1 MDKTGI
7 IVVSICVLLLGWWFV
22 EQNKYAQQV
31 ARQQAQYQKTNQLA
45 AAQSRL
51 AATNS
56 TAAATTTAT
65 APAATTPAVFDT
77 SAPEQIIVLTNRQA
91 DYTNRYTFT
100 SRGGGLK
107 LVELLKFPQTISAR
121 WTTKNGAQTNGFA
134 SLNTLAGVPALAVLG
149 DAGLVGDG
157 NFTLSQTGDGVRAEK
172 VFTNGLR
179 LVKEFHLGSNYLVHA
194 SVRLE
199 NTTTSSLALPEQ
211 EIVVGTATPMDADD
225 NNFLGYGG
233 AMWFDGVNAQVCN
246 PTYFNTNTSLL
257 FVIPRTPQSEYL
269 AGAGN
274 VVWAAVFNQFFALAA
289 MPKSPAERVVARPV
303 TLPPFP
309 NIELAPGTPPPQG
322 VQTALV
328 YPAQTLTANSSVE
341 RQIVL
346 FAGPKEYRTLARV
359 GAELQNRADLAMN
372 FGTGFASFW
381 GVGTFFAKLL
391 LSGMNALHDLT
402 RLGYGWTIV
411 VITVLLRGI
420 FWPLMAKS
428 TRSMKRMQALAPE
441 MAALKEKYK
450 DDQQKYMSKQMEL
463 WKKHNVSPMSGCWP
477 MLLQMPVFMGFFTMI
492 RSAIELRGAHF
503 LWVTDLSKPDT
514 LFMIP
519 GLNFPFNLLPLLMGG
534 AMLWQS
540 HLTPPSP
547 GMDASQQKLM
557 RYMPLMFLVFLYNY
571 SGGLALY
578 MTISTS
584 LSVLQTKVTK
594 NLKDPAAAATAPAT
608 NPALTPASKNKK

>member
-1 MDKTGI
+1 
-7 IVVSICVLLLGWWFV
+7 
-22 EQNKYAQQV
+22 
-31 ARQQAQYQKTNQLA
+31 
-45 AAQSRL
+45 
-51 AATNS
+51 
-56 TAAATTTAT
+56 
-65 APAATTPAVFDT
+65 
-77 SAPEQIIVLTNRQA
+77 
-91 DYTNRYTFT
+91 
-100 SRGGGLK
+100 
-107 LVELLKFPQTISAR
+107 
-121 WTTKNGAQTNGFA
+121 
-134 SLNTLAGVPALAVLG
+134 
-149 DAGLVGDG
+149 
-157 NFTLSQTGDGVRAEK
+157 
-172 VFTNGLR
+172 
-179 LVKEFHLGSNYLVHA
+179 
-194 SVRLE
+194 
-199 NTTTSSLALPEQ
+199 
-211 EIVVGTATPMDADD
+211 
-225 NNFLGYGG
+225 
-233 AMWFDGVNAQVCN
+233 
-246 PTYFNTNTSLL
+246 
-257 FVIPRTPQSEYL
+257 
-269 AGAGN
+269 
-274 VVWAAVFNQFFALAA
+274 
-289 MPKSPAERVVARPV
+289 MPKSPAERIIARPV

-309 NIELAPGTPPPQG
+309 NIETAPGAPLPQG

-328 YPAQTLTANSSVE
+328 YPALTLSANSSAE
-341 RQIVL
+341 RQITL

-359 GAELQNRADLAMN
+359 GAELQNRADLVMN

-381 GVGTFFAKLL
+381 GIGTFFAKILL
-391 LSGMNALHDLT
+391 LGMNALHDLT
-402 RLGYGWTIV
+402 KLGYGWTIV
-411 VITVLLRGI
+411 VITILLRGI

-428 TRSMKRMQALAPE
+428 TRSMKRMQALGPE

-450 DDQQKYMSKQMEL
+450 DDQQKFMSKQMEL

-547 GMDASQQKLM
+547 GMDPSQQKLM

-594 NLKDPAAAATAPAT
+594 NLKDPAAATGPAV
-608 NPALTPASKNKK
+608 NPVLTPASKNKK